1 MLRFGSDGPE
11 EYVGDVLFSPVGPG
25 EDPRYGGDVEGIRHE
40 VGKVRLVGALLRVG
54 V

>member
-11 EYVGDVLFSPVGPG
+11 KDVGDVLFPPVGAG
-25 EDPRYGGDVEGIRHE
+25 EDPRYGGDVEGVRHE
-40 VGKVRLVGALLRVG
+40 IGEVRLVGALLRVC